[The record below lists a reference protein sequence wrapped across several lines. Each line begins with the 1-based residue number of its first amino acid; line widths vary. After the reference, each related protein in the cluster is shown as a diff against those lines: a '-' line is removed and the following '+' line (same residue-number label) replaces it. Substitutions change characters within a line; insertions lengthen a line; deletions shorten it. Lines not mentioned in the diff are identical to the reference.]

1 MPLNNEVPT
10 LLVVEDEAI
19 VAMDLREQL
28 IELGYKVCG
37 IASNANRAIELA
49 RQHRPDLV
57 LMDIVIKGDRDG
69 VQTAEVINRTLH
81 IPVVFLTAYSDASTV
96 ERAAKTTPHG
106 YLTKPFQIKELRA
119 AIEVALYKAAI
130 ERRLR
135 DSERWFSATLHCVVD
150 AVIAT
155 DPDETVRFMN
165 PAAEVLTGWKVEEA
179 QGRPIAEVFVLHTD
193 GKTLQKEPAIRRVL
207 RENIVAGIDYGVEV
221 EARDGTRFPVDHSV
235 APIRDADDC
244 VMGAVIVFRDV
255 SVRLR
260 AEESLRNSE
269 ERFRNAFDFAPVG
282 MALVALDGRFLQVND
297 ALCSLLG
304 IGQTELLG
312 LTQSELTHVGD
323 LQLENDHLKAL
334 LTGAT
339 PATQFEKRYRLRHK
353 MPSASNT
360 SNTSLWTL
368 VSISLLRDLGEPR
381 CYLYQVHDLTQRKEN
396 EFQLARLAHFDPL
409 TGLANRLRLR
419 DESDRMLGDA
429 RRRRE
434 AMAVM
439 FLDLDYFKFIND
451 SLGHDA
457 GDQLLVAVADRLRAS
472 VRETDLVARLGGDEF
487 VILVNEIT
495 QASDISVITQKILA
509 TLAEPW
515 RFNKQNFTIS
525 ASIGIS
531 MFPED
536 GADMRTLFSHAD
548 SALYDAKAEGRN
560 KAQFYRAELGSR
572 VDARLKLEAALRE
585 AIRQRAFVLF
595 YQPIMDVAT
604 GRAIGAEA
612 LIRWPQA
619 DGTLIAPGDFIPLAE
634 ETGLII
640 ELGEWVLQTACAEA
654 VRWRDAGYS
663 LPVSVNVSP
672 RQFKAGS
679 LIQVIERALA
689 LTGLAPDL
697 LCIEITE
704 QLVLTHSHEH
714 LAVLDAIKALGV
726 MISLDDFGVGYSSL
740 SYIKRFGPR
749 CLKIDRSFITDVTTD
764 PDNAAIV
771 KAVVAMSKQL
781 RLSVVAEGVETEAVH
796 QFLREIDCE
805 EAQGYYF
812 SRPIGADEFIAWLSA
827 NHAANAPAAKHY
839 QQH

>member
-1 MPLNNEVPT
+1 MLVDKVAPT

-28 IELGYKVCG
+28 IELGYRVCG

-69 VQTAEVINRTLH
+69 VQTAEVIGRSLN

-96 ERAAKTTPHG
+96 ERAAKTAPYG
-106 YLTKPFQIKELRA
+106 YLTKPFQAKELRA
-119 AIEVALYKAAI
+119 AIEVALYKAKI

-155 DPDETVRFMN
+155 DPDQTVRFMN
-165 PAAEVLTGWKVEEA
+165 PAAETLTGWKAEEA
-179 QGRPIAEVFVLHTD
+179 QGRPIAEVFMLHRVD
-193 GKTLQKEPAIRRVL
+193 EASQKESIIQRVI
-207 RENIVAGIDYGVEV
+207 RENIVAGVDYGDEV
-221 EARDGTRFPVDHSV
+221 EARDGRRFPVDHSV
-235 APIRDADDC
+235 APIRDADDG

-255 SVRLR
+255 SVRLQV
-260 AEESLRNSE
+260 EESLRNSE

-282 MALVALDGRFLQVND
+282 MALVALGGKFLQVNQ
-297 ALCSLLG
+297 ALCTLLG
-304 IGQTELLG
+304 IAQAELLT
-312 LTQSELTHVGD
+312 LTQSELTHGAD
-323 LQLENDHLKAL
+323 LQLEHDHLNLL
-334 LTGAT
+334 LTGVT
-339 PATQFEKRYRLRHK
+339 PATQFEKRFQLRN
-353 MPSASNT
+353 NT
-360 SNTSLWTL
+360 ARWTL
-368 VSISLLRDLGEPR
+368 VSISLLRDVDEPR
-381 CYLYQVHDLTQRKEN
+381 CYLYQVHDLTQRKET

-419 DESDRMLGDA
+419 DESEHMLNTA

-439 FLDLDYFKFIND
+439 FLDLDHFKFIND

-457 GDQLLVAVADRLRAS
+457 GDQLLITVANRLKAG

-487 VILVNEIT
+487 VILVGDIT
-495 QASDISVITQKILA
+495 QASDISIITQKILA

-515 RFNKQNFTIS
+515 RFNEQNFTIS
-525 ASIGIS
+525 TSIGIS
-531 MFPED
+531 MYPED
-536 GADMRTLFSHAD
+536 GPDMRTLFSHAD

-560 KAQFYRAELGSR
+560 KAQFYRAELGTR
-572 VDARLKLEAALRE
+572 VDARLKLDAALRT
-585 AIRQRAFVLF
+585 AISQQAFVLF
-595 YQPIMDVAT
+595 FQPIVNVAD

-619 DGTLIAPGDFIPLAE
+619 DGTLIAPDDFIPLAE
-634 ETGLII
+634 ETGLIVD
-640 ELGEWVLQTACAEA
+640 LGEWVLQTACAEA
-654 VRWRDAGYS
+654 IRWQQAGYS

-672 RQFKAGS
+672 RQFKAGN
-679 LIQVIERALA
+679 LTQVIERALEV
-689 LTGLAPDL
+689 TGLAPEL

-704 QLVLTHSHEH
+704 QLVLTNTQEH
-714 LAVLDAIKALGV
+714 LAVLRAIKALGV
-726 MISLDDFGVGYSSL
+726 TISLDDFGVGYSSL

-749 CLKIDRSFITDVTTD
+749 CLKIDRSLIADVTTD
-764 PDNAAIV
+764 SDDAAIV
-771 KAVVAMSKQL
+771 KAVIAMSKQL
-781 RLSVVAEGVETEAVH
+781 RLSVVAEGVETEAAH
-796 QFLREIDCE
+796 QFLREIGCE

-812 SRPIGADEFIAWLSA
+812 SRPISAGEFASWLA
-827 NHAANAPAAKHY
+827 INHATKRSGG
-839 QQH
+839 